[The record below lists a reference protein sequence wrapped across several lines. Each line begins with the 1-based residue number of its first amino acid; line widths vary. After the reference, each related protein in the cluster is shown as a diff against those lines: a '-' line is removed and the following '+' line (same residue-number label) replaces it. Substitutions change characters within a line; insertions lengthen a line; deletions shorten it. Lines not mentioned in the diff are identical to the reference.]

1 MASRVTCLLLSLTLL
16 LNSFA
21 GLQGLEYFQM
31 SPKKLVAEL
40 GQNVK
45 LTCEVL
51 LPTAQ
56 GCSWLFQEHGSGR
69 KPTFLVYLSS
79 TRKKSNGK
87 LYSSQIS
94 GEKKG
99 GDQYTLT
106 LSKFSEET
114 QGYYFCSVTSNS
126 VVHFSPL
133 VPVFLPE
140 KPTTPVPV
148 PRLPTPLPTTGT
160 PRSQRPEACRPGAG
174 VSVKKS
180 GLDFDCNIF
189 IWAPLAGICGVL
201 LLSLVITLICC
212 HRNRRRVCKC
222 PRPLVRQGGKPGPSE
237 KFV

>member
-1 MASRVTCLLLSLTLL
+1 MASRVTCFLSLTLL
-16 LNSFA
+16 LNAFA
-21 GLQGLEYFQM
+21 GLQGSKVFQM
-31 SPKKLVAEL
+31 SPPNVVAER
-40 GQNVK
+40 GENVK
-45 LTCEVL
+45 LICKVL
-51 LPTAQ
+51 LSTSQ
-56 GCSWLFQEHGSGR
+56 GCSWLFQKRGDVLA
-69 KPTFLVYLSS
+69 PTFLIYLSS
-79 TRKKSNGK
+79 TRKKSNDN
-87 LYSSQIS
+87 LNSNQIS
-94 GEKKG
+94 GEKN
-99 GDQYTLT
+99 GDEYTLT
-106 LSKFSEET
+106 LSKFSEEN

-126 VVHFSPL
+126 VVYFSPL

-140 KPTTPVPV
+140 KPTTPVG
-148 PRLPTPLPTTGT
+148 RLPTPVPTTGT
-160 PRSQRPEACRPGAG
+160 SRSQRPEACRPGAG

>member
-1 MASRVTCLLLSLTLL
+1 MASRVTCFLSLTLL
-16 LNSFA
+16 LNAFA
-21 GLQGLEYFQM
+21 GLQGLKVFQM
-31 SPKKLVAEL
+31 SPPNVVAER
-40 GQNVK
+40 GENVK
-45 LTCEVL
+45 LICKVL
-51 LPTAQ
+51 MSTSQ
-56 GCSWLFQEHGSGR
+56 GCSWLFQKPGNGLA
-69 KPTFLVYLSS
+69 PTFLIYLSS
-79 TRKKSNGK
+79 SRKRPNDN
-87 LYSSQIS
+87 LYSNQIF
-94 GEKKG
+94 GEKN
-99 GDQYTLT
+99 GDEYTLT
-106 LSKFSEET
+106 LSKFSEEN

-126 VVHFSPL
+126 VVYFSPL

-140 KPTTPVPV
+140 KPTTPVA
-148 PRLPTPLPTTGT
+148 RLPTPVPTTGT
-160 PRSQRPEACRPGAG
+160 SRSQRPEACRPGAG